1 MIYTVTFNPAL
12 DYNISVDHFELG
24 MTNRSHDETL
34 ICGGKGINV
43 SYILKQLGF
52 DSVALGFVA
61 GFTGQE
67 FVKGIEKMGIT
78 SQMIELDQGMT
89 RINVKLKG
97 EMETEINGSGPDIP
111 ESSQGILFHQLSQL
125 SSKDILVLSGSIPA
139 TLSDTIYQ
147 DIMAYLQGKEVL
159 FVVDATNDL
168 LMNVLKYKPFLIKPN
183 HHELSEIFKV
193 KIENDDD
200 IIFYAQKLQEKGAR
214 NVLVS
219 MAGNGSIL
227 VDERGQITKMK
238 VPEGT
243 LKNSV
248 GAGDSMLAG
257 FIGGYL
263 NGYDYSKT
271 LALATACGSATA
283 FSDTLATHDEIMALF
298 KKTQQMIQ
306 KAEI

>member
-89 RINVKLKG
+89 RINVKLRG

-111 ESSQGILFHQLSQL
+111 ESSQEILFHQLSQL

>member
-12 DYNISVDHFELG
+12 DYNITVDHFELG

-43 SYILKQLGF
+43 SYILKQLGY
-52 DSVALGFVA
+52 DSIALGFVA

-67 FVKGIEKMGIT
+67 FIKGIEKMGIT
-78 SQMIELDQGMT
+78 SQMIMLEQGMT

-97 EMETEINGSGPDIP
+97 KMETEINGSGPDIP
-111 ESSQGILFHQLSQL
+111 KSSQDALFQQLNQL
-125 SSKDILVLSGSIPA
+125 LPGDVLVLSGSIPT
-139 TLSDTIYQ
+139 TLSNTIYQ
-147 DIMAYLQGKEVL
+147 EIMARLQEKEIL

-168 LMNVLKYKPFLIKPN
+168 LVNVLKYKPFLIKPN
-183 HHELSEIFKV
+183 HHELAEIFNV
-193 KIENDDD
+193 KIDDDKD
-200 IIFYAQKLQEKGAR
+200 IIFYARKLQEKGAR

-227 VDERGQITKMK
+227 VDENGHVTKMG
-238 VPEGT
+238 VPQGIVR
-243 LKNSV
+243 NSV

-263 NGYDYSKT
+263 NGYDYTKT

-283 FSDTLATHDEIMALF
+283 FSDTLAHEDEIMALF
-298 KKTQQMIQ
+298 QKTQKMIQ
-306 KAEI
+306 

>member
-12 DYNISVDHFELG
+12 DYNITVDHFELG

-34 ICGGKGINV
+34 VCGGKGINV

-52 DSVALGFVA
+52 DSKALGFVA
-61 GFTGQE
+61 GFTGRE
-67 FVKGIEKMGIT
+67 FVSGIEKMGII
-78 SQMIELDQGMT
+78 SQMITLDRGLT

-97 EMETEINGSGPDIP
+97 ENETEINGSGPDI
-111 ESSQGILFHQLSQL
+111 SDKDLDTLFDQLDQLSAG
-125 SSKDILVLSGSIPA
+125 DVLVLSGSIPV
-139 TLSDTIYQ
+139 SVPDTIYQ
-147 DIMAYLQGKEVL
+147 DIMARLIDKNIL

-168 LMNVLKYKPFLIKPN
+168 LVNVLKYKPFLIKPN
-183 HHELSEIFKV
+183 HHELADIFQV
-193 KIENDDD
+193 QIQNDDD
-200 IIFYAQKLQEKGAR
+200 IIFYAKKLQKKGAK

-227 VDERGQITKMK
+227 VDEHGNVIKMG
-238 VPEGT
+238 VPKGIVR
-243 LKNSV
+243 NSV

-263 NGYDYSKT
+263 NGYDYVKT

-283 FSDTLATHDEIMALF
+283 FSETLANHDEIMELF
-298 KKTQQMIQ
+298 KETQQLVQ
-306 KAEI
+306 

>member
-12 DYNISVDHFELG
+12 DYNITVDHFELG
-24 MTNRSHDETL
+24 MTNRGHDETL
-34 ICGGKGINV
+34 VCGGKGINV

-52 DSVALGFVA
+52 DSKALGFVA

-67 FVKGIEKMGIT
+67 FVRGIEKMGII
-78 SQMIELDQGMT
+78 SQMITLDHGLT

-97 EMETEINGSGPDIP
+97 ENETEINGSGPDISV
-111 ESSQGILFHQLSQL
+111 ESLDKLFHQFDQL
-125 SSKDILVLSGSIPA
+125 SAGDVLVLSGSIPA
-139 TLSDTIYQ
+139 SVPDTIYQ
-147 DIMAYLQGKEVL
+147 DIMARLIDKDIL

-168 LMNVLKYKPFLIKPN
+168 LVNVLEYKPFLIKPN
-183 HHELSEIFKV
+183 HHELADIFHV
-193 KIENDDD
+193 QIQDDED
-200 IIFYAQKLQEKGAR
+200 IVFYAKKLQEKGAR

-227 VDERGQITKMK
+227 VDEHGNVIKMG
-238 VPEGT
+238 VPQGIV
-243 LKNSV
+243 KNSV

-263 NGYDYSKT
+263 NGYDYTRT

-283 FSDTLATHDEIMALF
+283 FSDTLANHDEIMELF
-298 KKTQQMIQ
+298 KETKQLVQ
-306 KAEI
+306 

>member
-12 DYNISVDHFELG
+12 DYNITVDHFELG

-34 ICGGKGINV
+34 VCGGKGINV

-52 DSVALGFVA
+52 DSKALGFVA

-67 FVKGIEKMGIT
+67 FVRGIEKMGII
-78 SQMIELDQGMT
+78 SQMITLDQGLT

-97 EMETEINGSGPDIP
+97 ENETEINGSGPDISA
-111 ESSQGILFHQLSQL
+111 ESLDKLFQQFDQLVSG
-125 SSKDILVLSGSIPA
+125 DVLVLSGSIP
-139 TLSDTIYQ
+139 TSVPDTIYQ
-147 DIMAYLQGKEVL
+147 DIMARLIDKDIL

-168 LMNVLKYKPFLIKPN
+168 LVNVLKYKPFLIKPN
-183 HHELSEIFKV
+183 HHELADIFQVQLKSD
-193 KIENDDD
+193 ED
-200 IIFYAQKLQEKGAR
+200 IIFYAKKLQEKGAR

-219 MAGNGSIL
+219 MAGDGSIL
-227 VDERGQITKMK
+227 VDEHGNVIKMS
-238 VPEGT
+238 VPQGT
-243 LKNSV
+243 VRNSV

-263 NGYDYSKT
+263 NGYNYGKT

-283 FSDTLATHDEIMALF
+283 FSETLANHDEIMKLF
-298 KKTQQMIQ
+298 KETQQLLQ
-306 KAEI
+306 

>member
-12 DYNISVDHFELG
+12 DYNITVDHFELG

-34 ICGGKGINV
+34 VCGGKGINV

-52 DSVALGFVA
+52 DSKALGFVA

-67 FVKGIEKMGIT
+67 FVRGIEKMGII
-78 SQMIELDQGMT
+78 SQMITLDQGLT

-97 EMETEINGSGPDIP
+97 EKETEINGSGPDISA
-111 ESSQGILFHQLSQL
+111 ESLDKLFQQFDQLVSG
-125 SSKDILVLSGSIPA
+125 DVLVLSGSIP
-139 TLSDTIYQ
+139 TSVPDTIYQ
-147 DIMAYLQGKEVL
+147 DIMARLIDKDIL

-168 LMNVLKYKPFLIKPN
+168 LVNVLKYKPFLIKPN
-183 HHELSEIFKV
+183 HHELADIFQVQLKSD
-193 KIENDDD
+193 ED
-200 IIFYAQKLQEKGAR
+200 IIFYAKKLQEKGAR

-227 VDERGQITKMK
+227 VDEHGNVIKMS
-238 VPEGT
+238 VPQGT
-243 LKNSV
+243 VRNSV

-263 NGYDYSKT
+263 NGYNYGKT

-283 FSDTLATHDEIMALF
+283 FSETLANHDEIMKLF
-298 KKTQQMIQ
+298 KETQQLVQ
-306 KAEI
+306 

>member
-1 MIYTVTFNPAL
+1 
-12 DYNISVDHFELG
+12 
-24 MTNRSHDETL
+24 
-34 ICGGKGINV
+34 
-43 SYILKQLGF
+43 
-52 DSVALGFVA
+52 
-61 GFTGQE
+61 
-67 FVKGIEKMGIT
+67 
-78 SQMIELDQGMT
+78 
-89 RINVKLKG
+89 
-97 EMETEINGSGPDIP
+97 METEINGSGPDIP
-111 ESSQGILFHQLSQL
+111 ESSQEILFNQLSQL

>member
-12 DYNISVDHFELG
+12 DYNITVDHFELG

-34 ICGGKGINV
+34 VCGGKGINV

-52 DSVALGFVA
+52 DSKALGFVA

-67 FVKGIEKMGIT
+67 FVRGIEKMGII
-78 SQMIELDQGMT
+78 SQMITLDQGLT

-97 EMETEINGSGPDIP
+97 ENETEINGSGPDISA
-111 ESSQGILFHQLSQL
+111 ESLDKLFQQCDQLVSG
-125 SSKDILVLSGSIPA
+125 DVLVLSGSIP
-139 TLSDTIYQ
+139 TSVPDTIYQ
-147 DIMAYLQGKEVL
+147 DIMARLIDKDIL

-168 LMNVLKYKPFLIKPN
+168 LVNVLKYKPFLIKPN
-183 HHELSEIFKV
+183 HHELADIFQVQLKSD
-193 KIENDDD
+193 ED
-200 IIFYAQKLQEKGAR
+200 IIFYAKKLQEKGAR

-227 VDERGQITKMK
+227 VDEHGNVIKMS
-238 VPEGT
+238 VPQGT
-243 LKNSV
+243 VRNSV

-263 NGYDYSKT
+263 NGYNYGKT

-283 FSDTLATHDEIMALF
+283 FSETLANHDEIMKLF
-298 KKTQQMIQ
+298 KETQQLLQ
-306 KAEI
+306 